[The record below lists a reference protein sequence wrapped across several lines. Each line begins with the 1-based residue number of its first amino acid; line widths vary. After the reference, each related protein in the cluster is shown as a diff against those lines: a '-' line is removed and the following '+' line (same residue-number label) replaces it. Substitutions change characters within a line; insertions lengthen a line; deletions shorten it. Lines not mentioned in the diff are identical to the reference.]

1 MNEQNNNGAEVSR
14 QPAAVRWAL
23 LGLSFSMLLSSLG
36 TSIANVALPS
46 LAQDFNA
53 SFQAVQWII
62 LAYLLAVTGLI
73 VGVGRLGDMIGRRRL
88 LLAGIILF
96 TIASVVCGAAPTLS
110 ALIAARAAQ
119 GIGAAAM
126 MALSIAFVGE
136 TVPKEKTGSAMGL
149 LGTMSAVG
157 TALGPSLGGF
167 LISFVGWRA
176 VFLAGVPLGILTV
189 FLAYQYLPPDR
200 ETGKNTRA
208 SFDGLGTLLLA
219 LTLALYAL
227 AMTIGRGS
235 FGALNAALL
244 LGALVGISLFVF
256 TEARSS
262 LPLIRLSI
270 FREPGLSA
278 GLAASALVSTVL
290 MATLIVGPFY
300 LSRGLGLDM
309 ASVGIIMTIG
319 PLLVAL
325 TGVPI
330 GRTVDTLGAGR
341 MTILGLLAIMAGSVM
356 LAMIP
361 AAFGIPGYLIPIVVI
376 TIGYAMFQTANN
388 TAVMK
393 DVQTDQRGTISGML
407 NLSRNLGLVTG
418 ASVMGAVFAFASGT
432 NDVATAHPDVVAAGM
447 RITFAVA
454 AFLILIALVINTR
467 RRDLSLPLSE
477 RYA

>member
-1 MNEQNNNGAEVSR
+1 
-14 QPAAVRWAL
+14 
-23 LGLSFSMLLSSLG
+23 
-36 TSIANVALPS
+36 
-46 LAQDFNA
+46 
-53 SFQAVQWII
+53 
-62 LAYLLAVTGLI
+62 
-73 VGVGRLGDMIGRRRL
+73 
-88 LLAGIILF
+88 
-96 TIASVVCGAAPTLS
+96 
-110 ALIAARAAQ
+110 
-119 GIGAAAM
+119 M

-262 LPLIRLSI
+262 SPLIRLSI